1 MEYKKACFIIR
12 NKDYAL
18 DGMRSALGLAV
29 ENMYSYAHLLDTE
42 IDKMDENNEERVEM
56 PAPANTGRAGMGEQA
71 VRVSPVFYASCGMD
85 SPIAPPTESKRT
97 VEGLSTQMSRC
108 WPMSI

>member
-1 MEYKKACFIIR
+1 MEYKKALLIIR

-42 IDKMDENNEERVEM
+42 IDKLDDNNLDRLEM
-56 PAPANTGRAGMGEQA
+56 LRDMEGEVYTNVQANVDKNGFE
-71 VRVSPVFYASCGMD
+71 
-85 SPIAPPTESKRT
+85 
-97 VEGLSTQMSRC
+97 
-108 WPMSI
+108 PMSLEELGEKLREMDVIVPYGII